1 MISLLT
7 VHSLQKY
14 RVLCFYFST
23 FAHKI
28 WLFRNASKSTIWLLL
43 CSFIHTFK
51 AIFAGVVSS
60 FVMLI
65 KVFIKLTDAM
75 QMKLLLKI
83 IVVLLVLATEGQ
95 WYLSVC
101 FFWIEMLNVSDEN
114 TFWFLGTILA
124 MTTGQPLL
132 LHIGVCFTEGYVCV
146 HERRG
151 QIIVTEGLKI
161 RNPSTDSSGLDFS
174 RCLWTPTPGI
184 IPPTCGS
191 SLGMKREK
199 E

>member
-1 MISLLT
+1 MPVNQPFDYCS
-7 VHSLQKY
+7 VHL
-14 RVLCFYFST
+14 
-23 FAHKI
+23 
-28 WLFRNASKSTIWLLL
+28 
-43 CSFIHTFK
+43 FIHLRLCLQVFCT
-51 AIFAGVVSS
+51 VVSS

-65 KVFIKLTDAM
+65 KVCIKLTDAM
-75 QMKLLLKI
+75 QIKLLLMI
-83 IVVLLVLATEGQ
+83 IVVLWVLATVGQ

-101 FFWIEMLNVSDEN
+101 FFCIEMLNVSDEN

-132 LHIGVCFTEGYVCV
+132 LHIGVCFTEGYACV

-151 QIIVTEGLKI
+151 QIIVTEGLKASDG
-161 RNPSTDSSGLDFS
+161 NPKSIDWFQWPRFLQMSVDPHTRGH
-174 RCLWTPTPGI
+174 I
-184 IPPTCGS
+184 PTCGS